1 MANQSVLTE
10 FQLLG
15 FSDIPK
21 LHILHFLGF
30 LLMYTAALVGNVLMI
45 TVVTLNRHL
54 HTPMYFFL
62 ANLAAIDLSFISVT
76 VPKAMTN
83 SLMKTRMISYFACM
97 AQVFFFFWAGA
108 SEFFLLTV
116 MAYDR
121 YVAICNP
128 LNYVKEM
135 NMGVCIKLAASA
147 WMFGMLDATLN
158 TACTFAIPFCSNV
171 INQYF
176 CEIPQ
181 LLKLSC
187 DNSYL
192 MEIGAL
198 ILTALICITCFFFTI
213 VSYVHI
219 FRAVFKIPSTQG
231 RKKALTT
238 CLPHLAVLCLFYF
251 TGLYACLGSTFRTSS
266 GLDLLLAVLYSMV
279 PPFMN
284 PLIYSMR
291 NKDILAALWKLSHG
305 HKHPSSI

>member
-1 MANQSVLTE
+1 MTNRSVVTD

-15 FSDIPK
+15 FSDIPE
-21 LHILHFLGF
+21 LRILHFLGF
-30 LLMYTAALVGNVLMI
+30 LLMYLAALVGNLLMI
-45 TVVTLNRHL
+45 TVVTLNQHL

-62 ANLAAIDLSFISVT
+62 ANLALIDLSFISVT
-76 VPKAMTN
+76 VPKAMVN
-83 SLMKTRMISYFACM
+83 SLTKTRRISYFACM

-135 NMGVCIKLAASA
+135 NMEVCMKLAASA
-147 WMFGMLDATLN
+147 WLFGIFDAVLN

-187 DNSYL
+187 SDSYL
-192 MEIGAL
+192 IEVGAL
-198 ILTALICITCFFFTI
+198 IFTALIWW
-213 VSYVHI
+213 VSRDERGSKNAEESL
-219 FRAVFKIPSTQG
+219 FSLTQ
-231 RKKALTT
+231 AT
-238 CLPHLAVLCLFYF
+238 
-251 TGLYACLGSTFRTSS
+251 
-266 GLDLLLAVLYSMV
+266 
-279 PPFMN
+279 
-284 PLIYSMR
+284 
-291 NKDILAALWKLSHG
+291 
-305 HKHPSSI
+305 

>member
-1 MANQSVLTE
+1 MANQSVVTE

-15 FSDIPK
+15 FSDIPE

-30 LLMYTAALVGNVLMI
+30 LLIYVAALVGNLLMI
-45 TVVTLNRHL
+45 TIVILNQHL

-62 ANLAAIDLSFISVT
+62 ANLAVIDLSFISVT
-76 VPKAMTN
+76 VPNALAN
-83 SLMKTRMISYFACM
+83 SLMNTRRISYFACM

-108 SEFFLLTV
+108 SELFLLSV

-158 TACTFAIPFCSNV
+158 TVCTFAITFCSNV

-187 DNSYL
+187 NNSYF
-192 MEIGAL
+192 MEMGAL
-198 ILTALICITCFFFTI
+198 IFTALMCMTSCGLTT

-219 FRAVFKIPSTQG
+219 FRAVFNMPSTQG

-251 TGLYACLGSTFRTSS
+251 SGLYACLGSTFRTSS
-266 GLDLLLAVLYSMV
+266 GLDLLLAMLYSMV

-291 NKDILAALWKLSHG
+291 NKDIIAILWKLSH
-305 HKHPSSI
+305 KNKNLSSI

>member
-1 MANQSVLTE
+1 MANQSVVTE

-15 FSDIPK
+15 FSDIPE
-21 LHILHFLGF
+21 LRFLHFLGF
-30 LLMYTAALVGNVLMI
+30 LLMYMAALVGNLLMI
-45 TVVTLNRHL
+45 SIVTLNQHL

-76 VPKAMTN
+76 VPKAMAN
-83 SLMKTRMISYFACM
+83 SLMKTRSISYFACM

-135 NMGVCIKLAASA
+135 NMGVCIKLAVSA
-147 WMFGMLDATLN
+147 WMFGMFDATLN

-187 DNSYL
+187 TDSYL
-192 MEIGAL
+192 IEIGAL
-198 ILTALICITCFFFTI
+198 IFTALICIICFGFTI

-219 FRAVFKIPSTQG
+219 FTAVFNIPSLQG

-251 TGLYACLGSTFRTSS
+251 TGLYACLGSTFRSSS

-291 NKDILAALWKLSHG
+291 NKDIIAALRKLSHRN
-305 HKHPSSI
+305 KNPSSI